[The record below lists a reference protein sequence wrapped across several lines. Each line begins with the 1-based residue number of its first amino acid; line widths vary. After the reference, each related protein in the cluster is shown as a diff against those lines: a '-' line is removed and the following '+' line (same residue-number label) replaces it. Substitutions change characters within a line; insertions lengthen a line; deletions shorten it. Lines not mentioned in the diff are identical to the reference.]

1 LRRST
6 LSKRLSALI
15 TMGIATG
22 MMTLLSACSSATPA
36 SPTAA
41 APAAAPTTAAAAP
54 TAAPAAPAAAK
65 APEATKPAAA
75 AAASFPK
82 LEIKLGH
89 AQTTDTP
96 WHRATLR
103 FADLVKERTGGNVT
117 VSVYPGGQLGS
128 EKDVDE
134 QVKNGIVHMTVTSSG
149 MVAVF
154 DGWGPIGVLAMPY
167 ILKGNTEEEE
177 SKQLVKLARS
187 PMMKE
192 VLDKCALTSGMRAL
206 DMAWWYGDRHLTTKS
221 KQVTKV
227 ADMKD
232 LKIRTV
238 DSPMQRMAIQA
249 MGSAVTPMAFAEVY
263 SALQMGVVEGQEN
276 PLNTIYSSKYYEVQK
291 YLALTGHMSQNEE
304 ILINEKFYQGLSPEL
319 KAVLEKAAQD
329 AGDYMTAEQI
339 KTNNQNLQDLKD
351 KGMVVTVVD
360 KAEFAEKTK
369 DAWKEFEPLIGKD
382 LYDKVKAFQN

>member
-1 LRRST
+1 VP
-6 LSKRLSALI
+6 I
-15 TMGIATG
+15 F
-22 MMTLLSACSSATPA
+22 PA
-36 SPTAA
+36 S
-41 APAAAPTTAAAAP
+41 
-54 TAAPAAPAAAK
+54 
-65 APEATKPAAA
+65 
-75 AAASFPK
+75 
-82 LEIKLGH
+82 
-89 AQTTDTP
+89 
-96 WHRATLR
+96 
-103 FADLVKERTGGNVT
+103 
-117 VSVYPGGQLGS
+117 QLGS

-134 QVKNGIVHMTVTSSG
+134 QVKNGIVQMTVSSSG

-154 DGWGPIGVLAMPY
+154 DGWGPVGVLAMPY

-177 SKQLVKLARS
+177 AKQLVKLARS

-192 VLDKCALTSGMRAL
+192 VLDKCAAASGMRAL

-232 LKIRTV
+232 LKIRVV
-238 DSPMQRMAIQA
+238 DSPMQRLAIQA
-249 MGSAVTPMAFAEVY
+249 LGASVTPMAFAEVY

-319 KAVLEKAAQD
+319 KAVLEKAAQE

-339 KTNNQNLQDLKD
+339 KANNQNMQDLKD
-351 KGMVVTVVD
+351 KGMVITVVD
-360 KAEFAEKTK
+360 KTEYAEKTK
-369 DAWKEFEPLIGKD
+369 DAWKEFEPQIGKD